1 MNRPVPVRILWALV
15 AVFAA
20 ISVSLVAF
28 YFINASGDAERAT
41 KKNQVLIQELQSQI
55 EIQNTEIKA
64 KTKAEADKVE
74 CVTRFTYAIQGASAD
89 LLVDLG
95 DLVIV
100 IATTVPGAER
110 DAAIGDGAEEVQA
123 SVTKYRETVQ
133 ARADFDLKGSPLPC
147 PLKPGL
153 NG

>member
-41 KKNQVLIQELQSQI
+41 KENQQLIQELQDQLVV
-55 EIQNTEIKA
+55 QNADAEAAT
-64 KTKAEADKVE
+64 KTEADKVE
-74 CVTRFTYAIQGASAD
+74 CVTRFTYAIQAASSEV
-89 LLVDLG
+89 LVTLG

-100 IATTVPGAER
+100 IATTVPGPER
-110 DAAIGDGAEEVQA
+110 EAAIGDGVILVDEA
-123 SVTKYRETVQ
+123 VTLYRQTVQ
-133 ARADFDLKGSPLPC
+133 ARSAFDLKGSPLPC

-153 NG
+153 SG